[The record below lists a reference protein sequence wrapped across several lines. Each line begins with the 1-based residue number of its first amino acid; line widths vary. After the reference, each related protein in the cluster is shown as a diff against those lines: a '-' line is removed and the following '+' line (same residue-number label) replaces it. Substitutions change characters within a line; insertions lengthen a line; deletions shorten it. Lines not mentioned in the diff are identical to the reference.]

1 MSKITRLG
9 MHYFPDT
16 THFREEDINRWI
28 PRLEQMG
35 VSWLTIIAPHVRA
48 VPERFINALLSSNIT
63 PILHFQFQAGLPVDQ
78 GALQL
83 LFQHYAR
90 WGVQYITLFDRPNCR
105 THWYP
110 ATWSQVD
117 LVERFLDLFIP
128 LAELAIS
135 EGLIPIFPPLEPG
148 GDYWDLAFLQTAMKS
163 IKRRG
168 NKRLLDKLVLGVYAW
183 ANGKSVLWGKGGPEV
198 WQGARPYYT
207 PEGQQDHLGFH
218 IFDWYQSV
226 AWSEIE
232 REIPV
237 MILRAG
243 ASIGRSKP
251 KQINIEGLD
260 HTDINMEIA
269 RLMEIEGN
277 GAKKEEYRVPPF
289 VLACNFWLL
298 ASEADFPYAPQ
309 AWYQQDDEKL
319 PVVDAF
325 KRYASIEKII
335 HTDVQA
341 SSQLEEKSEV
351 DQSVQPN
358 SEEEANVK
366 ETVDHS
372 ISHYVLLPLYA
383 WGAADWDIDLIQPLI
398 QDTHP
403 TIGFSLSEARLAE
416 KVTVVG
422 GEGAIP
428 DEALDLLRK
437 SGCFVERIHED
448 GTLIAT

>member
-1 MSKITRLG
+1 MANITRLG

-35 VSWLTIIAPHVRA
+35 VSWLTIIAPFERA

-78 GALQL
+78 STLQL

-90 WGVQYITLFDRPNCR
+90 WGVKYVTLFDRPNCR
-105 THWYP
+105 AHWYP

-135 EGLIPIFPPLEPG
+135 EGLTPIFAPLEPG

-168 NKRLLDKLVLGVYAW
+168 CKRLLDKLVLGAYAW

-218 IFDWYQSV
+218 IFEWYQSV
-226 AWSEIE
+226 ARSETG

-243 ASIGRSKP
+243 ASIGKSKP
-251 KQINIEGLD
+251 KHVDIEGLD

-269 RLMEIEGN
+269 RLMEIEVN
-277 GAKKEEYRVPPF
+277 GEKREEYRVPPS

-309 AWYQQDDEKL
+309 AWYKQGDERL
-319 PVVDAF
+319 PVVEAF
-325 KRYASIEKII
+325 KRYAAIEKII
-335 HTDVQA
+335 PTNDQEGK
-341 SSQLEEKSEV
+341 QLEGEV
-351 DQSVQPN
+351 EFDRPVQTN
-358 SEEEANVK
+358 SGEEAEVK
-366 ETVDHS
+366 ESVDHS

-422 GEGAIP
+422 GEGAIS
-428 DEALDLLRK
+428 DEALGLLRK
-437 SGCFVERIHED
+437 SGCFVERIRED